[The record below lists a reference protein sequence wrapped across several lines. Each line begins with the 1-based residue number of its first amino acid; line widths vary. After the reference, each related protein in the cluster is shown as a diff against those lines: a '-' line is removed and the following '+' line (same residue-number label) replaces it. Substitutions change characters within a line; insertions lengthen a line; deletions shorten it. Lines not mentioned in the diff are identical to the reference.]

1 MAAYNVMHANKK
13 QLNYNTQ

>member
-1 MAAYNVMHANKK
+1 MAAYKVVHANKK